1 MKNSQKYYL
10 KSKNRIKLTYCLG
23 FVFLLVSFILA
34 IILGSTPLNFGEVKE
49 AFICG
54 FNHSAGG
61 RIFAYVRL
69 PRALGSIACG
79 GALAVAGA
87 IIQNVLRNR
96 LASPG
101 IIGVNSGAG
110 FAVTLCTALGIYGGW
125 MLSAFAFLGAFGAVL
140 LVSLASKK
148 WGASRG
154 TVILM
159 GVALSSLL
167 SAFSDAVVTFVPDV
181 GVMTNG
187 FKVGEFSSVS
197 YITLLPASVV
207 ILLTIAVM
215 LTFSNELDV
224 ITLGEETAKNLGM
237 NTSAMRVVLLAFA
250 ALLSGCAVSIAGLLS
265 FVGLIVPHMVRRI
278 SGTRSL
284 HLVGLCAIF
293 GGAFVC
299 LCDTLARTLFSPYE
313 IPVGIIMAF
322 LGAPFFVFILI
333 KGKGGH
339 RNA

>member
-1 MKNSQKYYL
+1 M
-10 KSKNRIKLTYCLG
+10 G
-23 FVFLLVSFILA
+23 VSFVSA
-34 IILGSTPLNFGEVKE
+34 IMLGSTHLSFGELKD
-49 AFICG
+49 AFACG
-54 FNHSAGG
+54 FKSSSAG
-61 RIFAYVRL
+61 RIFAYVRF
-69 PRALGSIACG
+69 PRALGSIVCG

-87 IIQNVLRNR
+87 LIQCVLRNR

-125 MLSAFAFLGAFGAVL
+125 MLSVFAFIGAFGAVL
-140 LVSLASKK
+140 LVSIASKK

-207 ILLTIAVM
+207 ILLTIAVT
-215 LTFSNELDV
+215 LTFSNEIDV
-224 ITLGEETAKNLGM
+224 IGLGEETAKSLGM
-237 NTSAMRVVLLAFA
+237 NTSVMRVMLLAFA

-278 SGTRSL
+278 SGTDSL
-284 HLVGLCAIF
+284 HLIGLCAIF

-322 LGAPFFVFILI
+322 LGVPFFVFILI
-333 KGKGGH
+333 RGKGGH